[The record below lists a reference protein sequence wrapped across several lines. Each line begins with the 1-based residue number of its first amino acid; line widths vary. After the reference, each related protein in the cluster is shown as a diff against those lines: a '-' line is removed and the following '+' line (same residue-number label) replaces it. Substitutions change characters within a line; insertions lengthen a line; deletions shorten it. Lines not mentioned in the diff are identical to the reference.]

1 MRARAGGA
9 ALRQRALTLRAPS
22 RNSMV
27 SAAFTLTVITV
38 FGGLVYFGL
47 ERKLARALPAARCA
61 SFLWRLP
68 LRRACADGRPQKRAR
83 IPQALQLNVN
93 YMVRT
98 VPCGPAQLA
107 QS

>member
-1 MRARAGGA
+1 
-9 ALRQRALTLRAPS
+9 
-22 RNSMV
+22 MV

-47 ERKLARALPAARCA
+47 ERKLARALPALRQRCGATCCAERVLTGARK
-61 SFLWRLP
+61 
-68 LRRACADGRPQKRAR
+68 KRAR

-98 VPCGPAQLA
+98 MPCGPAQLA